1 MKTSLSTVKQPKKY
15 DFVLLGIIITM
26 AITSI
31 VAIYSAFELLPAHV
45 SGPDLIFKQVLWYA
59 IGFAGIAAIMFIGN
73 EGIYDLAKI
82 VYWILIGALLLLV
95 LNQIVNMIFGNNTN
109 LPFIHKTNGAT
120 SWFYLP
126 FGSLQPSEFMKVD
139 LIVLTAGL
147 ISKHH
152 KEYYEASYE
161 NDVILFVS
169 ILKYALPALFLIY
182 IQPDTGICLIIIV
195 SLSIMI
201 MCSGIKPGWIIG
213 AFVGVGIILGIFF
226 FFFFFYND
234 QLMRF
239 FGGSYKLNRIVGWI
253 YPEQN
258 LIGAGQQLYTALLA
272 IGSAGL
278 FGYGMKTKVVT
289 LLEPQ
294 TDFIF
299 AVFSQSFGL
308 IGSLFIIALC
318 VLLDWRLFK
327 IAIQSK
333 VSFEKYIVCGI
344 LGMLLFQQIEN
355 IGMVIG
361 LLPIT
366 GVTLP
371 FISYGGSSLLSYLL
385 ALGIVMNTSSQAK
398 KLSDYVYK

>member
-45 SGPDLIFKQVLWYA
+45 SGADLIFKQVLWYA
-59 IGFAGIAAIMFIGN
+59 IGFACIAAIMYVGN
-73 EGIYDLAKI
+73 EGIYELAKI
-82 VYWILIGALLLLV
+82 GYWILIGALLLLL
-95 LNQIVNMIFGNNTN
+95 LNQAVNLIFGNNVN

-139 LIVLTAGL
+139 LIVLTAGI

-152 KEYYEASYE
+152 KDYYESSYE
-161 NDVILFVS
+161 NDIILFINV
-169 ILKYALPALFLIY
+169 LKYALPALFLIY
-182 IQPDTGICLIIIV
+182 IQPDTGICLIIII

-201 MCSGIKPGWIIG
+201 MCSGIKPGWIIA
-213 AFVGVGIILGIFF
+213 AFVTIGIILGIFF
-226 FFFFFYND
+226 FFFFFYNG

-239 FGGSYKLNRIVGWI
+239 FGGYKLNRIVGWI

-258 LIGAGQQLYTALLA
+258 SIGAGQQLYTALLA

-278 FGYGMKTKVVT
+278 FGYGMKSKVVT
-289 LLEPQ
+289 ILEPQ

-308 IGSLFIIALC
+308 FGSIFIIALC

-333 VSFEKYIVCGI
+333 ISFEKYIVCGV

-371 FISYGGSSLLSYLL
+371 LLSYGGSSLLSYLL